1 MKSHKIEYVCSI
13 MKILNGNSLAATI
26 KAEIALEVKELT
38 KNGARPPRLAAI
50 LVGDDGAS
58 QTYVQNKIKS
68 CEACG
73 FKSDF
78 HRLDIDTSEEILIEK
93 IKELNNDINLDGY
106 IVQLPL
112 PKHIDADKIN
122 QLIHPE
128 KDVDGFTPINFG
140 KMALGLPSFIPA
152 TPFGILQLI
161 ERNEI
166 VTEGKKVV
174 VIGRSNIVGKPIS
187 LLLNRNDKTG
197 NATVIMTHSKTK
209 NLELLTRDADIIVC
223 ALGVPDF
230 VKGDMIKEGAVLID
244 VGITRVVDTNHP
256 KGYVIKGDIDFES
269 VKNKCSY
276 ITPVPGGVGPMTVTM
291 LMKNT
296 LESYKKKFIPT
307 YGNNS

>member
-1 MKSHKIEYVCSI
+1 MQ
-13 MKILNGNSLAATI
+13 ILNGNALSAEIKKEIAQEVEILTKSGVRPPHLAA
-26 KAEIALEVKELT
+26 V
-38 KNGARPPRLAAI
+38 
-50 LVGDDGAS
+50 LVGNDGAS

-73 FKSDF
+73 FKS
-78 HRLDIDTSEEILIEK
+78 SLIRFDADVSQEVLVKK
-93 IKELNNDINLDGY
+93 IKSLNESDDLDGY

-112 PKHIDADKIN
+112 PKHIDADTIN

-140 KMALGLPSFIPA
+140 KMALGLPAYLPA
-152 TPFGILQLI
+152 TPYGILQLL
-161 ERNEI
+161 ERNNI

-187 LLLNRNDKTG
+187 LLLSRNDKTG
-197 NATVIMTHSKTK
+197 NATVIMTHSRTK
-209 NLELLTRDADIIVC
+209 NLEQFTRDADILVC

-230 VKGDMIKEGAVLID
+230 IKGDMIKEGAVMID
-244 VGITRVVDTNHP
+244 VGITRVADITNP
-256 KGYVIKGDIDFES
+256 KGFVLKGDIDFDS
-269 VKNKCSY
+269 VKDKCSF

-296 LESYKKKFIPT
+296 LEAYKKNYLSKHA
-307 YGNNS
+307 NNS

>member
-1 MKSHKIEYVCSI
+1 MQ
-13 MKILNGNSLAATI
+13 ILNGNALSAEIKKEIAQEVETITISGVRPPHLAA
-26 KAEIALEVKELT
+26 V
-38 KNGARPPRLAAI
+38 
-50 LVGDDGAS
+50 LVGNDGAS

-73 FKSDF
+73 FKSSLIRFDA
-78 HRLDIDTSEEILIEK
+78 DVSEETLINK
-93 IKELNNDINLDGY
+93 IKSLNESDDLDGY

-112 PKHIDADKIN
+112 PKHIDADTIN

-140 KMALGLPSFIPA
+140 KMALGLPAYIPA
-152 TPFGILQLI
+152 TPYGILQLL
-161 ERNEI
+161 ERNNI

-187 LLLNRNDKTG
+187 LLLSRNDKTG
-197 NATVIMTHSKTK
+197 NATVIMTHSRTK
-209 NLELLTRDADIIVC
+209 NLEQFTRDADILVC

-230 VKGDMIKEGAVLID
+230 IKGNMIKEGAVMID
-244 VGITRVVDTNHP
+244 VGITRVADTTNP
-256 KGYVIKGDIDFES
+256 KGFVLKGDIDFDS
-269 VKNKCSY
+269 VKDKCSF

-296 LESYKKKFIPT
+296 LEAYKKNYLSKHA
-307 YGNNS
+307 NNS

>member
-1 MKSHKIEYVCSI
+1 MN
-13 MKILNGNSLAATI
+13 ILNGNTLS
-26 KAEIALEVKELT
+26 AEIKKEIAAEVKELT
-38 KNGARPPRLAAI
+38 KNGARSPHLAAV
-50 LVGDDGAS
+50 LVGSDGAS

-68 CEACG
+68 CETCG
-73 FKSDF
+73 FKSTLI
-78 HRLDIDTSEEILIEK
+78 RLEDTISEETLIQK
-93 IKELNNDINLDGY
+93 ITELNQDKNLDGY

-140 KMALGLPSFIPA
+140 RMALGLPAYLPA
-152 TPFGILQLI
+152 TPYGILQLL
-161 ERNEI
+161 ERNNI
-166 VTEGKKVV
+166 QTEGKKAVV
-174 VIGRSNIVGKPIS
+174 VGRSNIVGKPIS

-209 NLELLTRDADIIVC
+209 NLEQYTREADIVVC

-230 VKGDMIKEGAVLID
+230 IKGDMIKEGAVLID
-244 VGITRVVDTNHP
+244 VGITRVKDDTNP

-269 VKNKCSY
+269 VKDKCSY

-296 LESYKKKFIPT
+296 LAAYKKN
-307 YGNNS
+307 YLSAYAAHS